1 MPNAKEGKPSKDI
14 LDLLREAEEENRS
27 AMKTDMTERKPEMDK
42 TKVASSEQPAKKKTK
57 VTKRINA
64 ETAELIDKYSS
75 RKEEKQLSDTQKLR
89 AKLAEQNESSELLGY
104 FSEEKPQSPG
114 KRVEKLYEMI
124 NDAKTR
130 TLSDAVKKPP
140 VDFASVRF
148 SEGKEENSEPV
159 EYTQE
164 QMFPLGDTLRFEPKV
179 KEHETA
185 SFDSDYEKLSE
196 KVTNRE
202 LHFENEGESEGQVKL
217 LNDDD
222 SIAPVGGDEML
233 DETDINLRLAFEMLE
248 DEDGTLTKLAEK
260 NREKRLRESEKKEQ
274 IQEQT
279 LEYTSREQNPEI
291 AAKYRK
297 KMRGALIRT
306 IIVGVLTL
314 GILFLEL
321 ATNDSAV
328 HADFTRQGRYGIL
341 YILIDLQLLF
351 FIALSMLDAFRRGIK
366 GLFKFQLNTD
376 SLLVVSIF
384 FAAAYSMVMLFTDPY
399 ATDLKLYNL
408 PAAFAS
414 LCAAVST
421 YMCARKDYKCFR
433 ILASKRP
440 KYTACG
446 LTGGTKEAD
455 EFYKYLLED
464 SDIYTVKR
472 AKFVDGFVERT
483 EKRAKFEDVFNFII
497 PAVFFAGVA
506 LFITMSALGS
516 ELVDAYAA
524 FSIIIAA
531 SVPATS
537 FFMIALPV
545 ISANRIGAKHS
556 TAFIGNAIAEE
567 YATASVLSFA
577 DTEVYPSS
585 LVKITNIRMYGDF
598 RIDAI
603 LTDLARLFGYVG
615 GPLSKV
621 MAATLTEEYEKPAMI
636 RIIESAN
643 DGLCVAM
650 DGQNYFLGKRSYM
663 RRYRFEAP
671 VDEGDDAYERGVG
684 SVMYVV
690 INEKLA
696 AKLYIKYT
704 VNPLFDSLLKD
715 MYKAGLCL
723 GIKTLDPNINNELI
737 ASAIKFRKCPISV
750 LRGNDPAEIA
760 AEVDR
765 VDSGV
770 VCNSTLHNFL
780 KMFALCDK
788 ARHLTKSNVII
799 TFISIF
805 LSFAAVAFLAV
816 TGDIGAVTS
825 LHAVAFQLFWL
836 LPVWLISFFMM

>member
-1 MPNAKEGKPSKDI
+1 MPNSKEGKPDKDI
-14 LDLLREAEEENRS
+14 LELLREAEEKNRS
-27 AMKTDMTERKPEMDK
+27 AMKTDISERKPEMEK
-42 TKVASSEQPAKKKTK
+42 TKVASDEQPPKKRTK

-75 RKEEKQLSDTQKLR
+75 KKDEKPLSDTQKLR
-89 AKLAEQNESSELLGY
+89 EKLAEQNENSELLGY
-104 FSEEKPQSPG
+104 FTEDKPQSPG

-130 TLSDAVKKPP
+130 TLSDAEKKPP
-140 VDFASVRF
+140 VDFGSFRF
-148 SEGKEENSEPV
+148 SEEKDSVSEPV
-159 EYTQE
+159 EYVQE
-164 QMFPLGDTLRFEPKV
+164 QMFPLGDTLRFEPSV
-179 KEHETA
+179 KERETA
-185 SFDSDYEKLSE
+185 GFDNDYEKLSE
-196 KVTNRE
+196 KVTKRE
-202 LHFENEGESEGQVKL
+202 LHFESETETEGQVKL

-222 SIAPVGGDEML
+222 NLAAIGGDETL

-260 NREKRLRESEKKEQ
+260 NREKRLREREKKEQ
-274 IQEQT
+274 EQA
-279 LEYTSREQNPEI
+279 LEYTSREQNSEI
-291 AAKYRK
+291 AAIYRK
-297 KMRGALIRT
+297 KMRSALIRAV
-306 IIVGVLTL
+306 IVGLLTL
-314 GILFLEL
+314 GVLFLEL
-321 ATNDSAV
+321 ATNDSAF
-328 HADFTRQGRYGIL
+328 HSDFTRQGRYGIL

-351 FIALSMLDAFRRGIK
+351 FIALTMLDSIRSGIK
-366 GLFKFQLNTD
+366 GLLKFRLNTN

-384 FAAAYSMVMLFTDPY
+384 FATAYSLVMLFTDPY
-399 ATDLKLYNL
+399 AVDLKLYNL

-414 LCAAVST
+414 LCAASAA
-421 YMCARKDYKCFR
+421 YMCARKDYRCFR

-446 LTGGTKEAD
+446 LSGGTKEAD

-464 SDIYTVKR
+464 SEIYTVKR
-472 AKFVDGFVERT
+472 ARFVDGFIERT

-497 PAVFFAGVA
+497 PAVFFAGCA
-506 LFITMSALGS
+506 LFVTMISLGS
-516 ELVDAYAA
+516 EIVDAYAA
-524 FSIIIAA
+524 FSIIVAA
-531 SVPATS
+531 SVPAAS
-537 FFMIALPV
+537 FFMISLPV

-567 YATASVLSFA
+567 YSTASVLSFA
-577 DTEVYPSS
+577 DTEVYPAS

-598 RIDAI
+598 RIDSI
-603 LTDLARLFGYVG
+603 LTDLAALFGYVG

-621 MAATLTEEYEKPAMI
+621 MSATLTEEYEKPAMI
-636 RIIESAN
+636 RIIESAG
-643 DGLCVAM
+643 DGLCIAM
-650 DGQNYFLGKRSYM
+650 DGSNYFLGKRSYM

-671 VDEGDDAYERGVG
+671 VDEGDDAYEHGVG
-684 SVMYVV
+684 SIMYVV

-723 GIKTLDPNINNELI
+723 GIKTLDPNINNDLI

-750 LRGNDPAEIA
+750 LRGNEPSGIA
-760 AEVDR
+760 AEVER

-770 VCNSTLHNFL
+770 ACNSTLHNFL

-788 ARHLTKSNVII
+788 ARHITKSNVII
-799 TFISIF
+799 TIVSIF
-805 LSFAAVAFLAV
+805 LSFAAVAFLAI